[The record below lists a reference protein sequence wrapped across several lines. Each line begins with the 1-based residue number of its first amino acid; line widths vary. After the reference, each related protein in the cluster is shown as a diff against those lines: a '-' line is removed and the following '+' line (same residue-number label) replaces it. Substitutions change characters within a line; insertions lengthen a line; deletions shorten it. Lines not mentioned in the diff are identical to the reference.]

1 MLLQNN
7 ILVIATR
14 SLGKVKEFTKLFEA
28 KGVKVR
34 SLADYSDLE
43 LPEIIENGETFA
55 ANARIKAQIISAHL
69 HVPVLADDSGL
80 CTDAL
85 IGAPGVYS
93 ARYAGEGA
101 ADDTNNAKLLAELFK
116 LQPLPSEAISP
127 PATPRLLSPA
137 SFVCALALVDPV
149 ENICMQVEAKCNG
162 YIIAQP
168 RGDGGFGYD
177 PLFYMPEFGKTM
189 AELTLEEK
197 NQVSHRAKALRN
209 LMDKINEQ
217 QTKN

>member
-7 ILVIATR
+7 ILVLATR
-14 SLGKVKEFTKLFEA
+14 NLGKVKEFTELFES

-34 SLADYSDLE
+34 SLADYSDLD
-43 LPEIIENGETFA
+43 LPEIIEDGETFA
-55 ANARIKAQIISAHL
+55 DNARIKAQIISAHL

-85 IGAPGVYS
+85 LGAPGVYS

-101 ADDTNNAKLLAELFK
+101 ADDTNNAKLLAELSK
-116 LQPLPSEAISP
+116 LQPSPPEAIT

-149 ENICMQVEAKCNG
+149 ENICMQVEAKCDG

-189 AELTLEEK
+189 AELTVEEK

-209 LMDKINEQ
+209 LMDQINEQ